1 METKL
6 KTIDAETLQAT
17 PMGKTMF
24 IVDGLI
30 PQGVNVLSGASKIGK
45 SWLMLWLGL
54 QVARGRPVWG
64 MTTMQCDVL
73 YLSLEDTVRRIKD
86 RLYQLT
92 DDAPPNLHFTVA
104 CGLIGSGLE
113 EQITDFL
120 MENPKTRL
128 VIIDTLQKVRDSKG
142 GSGKS
147 GVYGNDYDDIASI
160 KRLADQ
166 YSISI
171 LLVHHL
177 RKMQDSSD
185 PFNEVSGSTGIT
197 GAADTNLILKRKRS
211 TNEAVLLANGRDVEY
226 QELTLEF
233 HNLVWEMVDRK
244 DSEEIHKAEIPGFLF
259 RVADFMRSRN
269 EWVGTATNLL
279 EQMQESEVT
288 PNMVTKYLGQFADE
302 VLEPEGIRYRTKR
315 TGQQRLIGFKK
326 DDSNDANDGDCTI

>member
-1 METKL
+1 MEKKL
-6 KTIDAETLQAT
+6 NTVDAETLQST
-17 PMGKTMF
+17 PMEKTIF
-24 IVDGLI
+24 IVDNLI
-30 PQGVNVLSGASKIGK
+30 SQGVNVLSGASKIGK

-54 QVARGRPVWG
+54 QVAQGKPIWG
-64 MTTMQCDVL
+64 LATHQCDVL
-73 YLSLEDTVRRIKD
+73 YLSLEDTLRRIKD

-92 DDAPPNLHFTVA
+92 DDAPPNLHFAVA

-120 MENPKTRL
+120 TENPNTRL

-142 GSGKS
+142 CSGKS

-160 KRLADQ
+160 KRLADH
-166 YSISI
+166 YNISV

-233 HNLVWEMVDRK
+233 HNLVWELVERK

-269 EWVGTATNLL
+269 KWVGTATNLL
-279 EQMQESEVT
+279 EQMQESEIT

-302 VLEPEGIRYRTKR
+302 VLEPVGIRYKTKR

-326 DDSNDANDGDCTI
+326 YDSNDADDGSIGI